1 MKKISIIG
9 SGYVGLVSGAG
20 LSEFG
25 NHVTCVDIDK
35 TKIANLKKLKIPIYE
50 PGLDNLIRKNMN
62 KGLLNFS
69 SNISKSIKNSEIIFI
84 AVGTP
89 QSYDGSAD
97 IQYVE
102 SVAKTIAE
110 NLNDFKIICT
120 KSTVPIGTGK
130 KIKKIIEKISNSF
143 NFTYVSNPEF
153 LREGAA
159 IDDFLHPDRV
169 VIGSENLYAE
179 NAMKEVYRPLYLNET
194 PIVFTNIETAEMIKY
209 ASNSFLATKISF
221 INEIANLCEEV
232 GADVHHVSKAMG
244 LDGRISPKFL
254 HPGPGYGGSCFPKDT
269 EALAFLGRENDVRLN
284 VINAVIKTNND
295 QKLIIFEKIKL
306 LLDKDLNNK
315 KISILGL
322 SFKPETDD
330 IRESPSKTIIPLL
343 LEKGAIINVYDPV
356 AMKNFK
362 KEFSN
367 INYFDTW
374 RDCVLNTDIC
384 VVLTEWNE
392 FRGIDLNEL
401 KELLNQP
408 CLLDAKNIFSIKK
421 LKAEKFLFENV
432 GRRL

>member
-35 TKIANLKKLKIPIYE
+35 AKIANLKKLKIPIYE

-89 QSYDGSAD
+89 QSNDGSAD
-97 IQYVE
+97 IRYVE

-130 KIKKIIEKISNSF
+130 KIKVLIEKLSNSK
-143 NFTYVSNPEF
+143 NFEYVSNPEF

-159 IDDFLHPDRV
+159 IDDFLRPDRII
-169 VIGSENLYAE
+169 IGCESDNAV

-209 ASNSFLATKISF
+209 ASNAFLATKISF
-221 INEIANLCEEV
+221 INEIANLCEKI

-269 EALAFLGRENDVRLN
+269 RALAYLGKENDVSLK
-284 VINAVIKTNND
+284 VINSVIETNDN
-295 QKLIIFEKIKL
+295 QKIKIFEKIKSL
-306 LLDKDLNNK
+306 CDEILEK
-315 KISILGL
+315 KTVSLLGL

-330 IRESPSKTIIPLL
+330 IRESPAKTIIPLL
-343 LEKGAIINVYDPV
+343 VENGASVNVYDPV
-356 AMKNFK
+356 AMDNFK
-362 KEFSN
+362 KEFPN
-367 INYFDTW
+367 INYFSSW
-374 RDCVLNTDIC
+374 KDCVLNTDIC
-384 VVLTEWNE
+384 IILTDWNE
-392 FRGIDLNEL
+392 FRGIDLKEL
-401 KELLNQP
+401 KKLLIEP
-408 CLLDAKNIFSIKK
+408 CLVDARNIFSIDK
-421 LKAEKFLFENV
+421 LKAENYLFENV
-432 GRRL
+432 GRNL

>member
-35 TKIANLKKLKIPIYE
+35 TKIDNLKKLKIPIYE
-50 PGLDNLIRKNMN
+50 PGLDNLISKNMK

-89 QSYDGSAD
+89 QSNDGSAD
-97 IQYVE
+97 VRYVE

-120 KSTVPIGTGK
+120 KSTVPVGTGN
-130 KIKKIIEKISNSF
+130 KIKKIIKKNSGSR
-143 NFTYVSNPEF
+143 NFEYVSNPEF

-169 VIGSENLYAE
+169 VIGSENLNAE

-244 LDGRISPKFL
+244 LDGRISSKFL

-269 EALAFLGRENDVRLN
+269 AALAFLGKENNIMLN
-284 VINAVIKTNND
+284 VINATIKTNNN
-295 QKLIIFEKIKL
+295 QKLIIFEKIKSL
-306 LLDKDLNNK
+306 IGKDFNNK

-330 IRESPSKTIIPLL
+330 IRESSAKAIIPLL
-343 LEKGAIINVYDPV
+343 TQKNAIVNVYDPI
-356 AMKNFK
+356 AMENFK
-362 KEFSN
+362 KEFLD
-367 INYFDTW
+367 INYFDSW
-374 RDCVLNTDIC
+374 RECVFNTDIC
-384 VVLTEWNE
+384 VILTEWNE
-392 FRGIDLNEL
+392 FRGIDLKEL
-401 KELLNQP
+401 KKLLSRP
-408 CLLDAKNIFSIKK
+408 RVVDAKNIFSIEK
-421 LKAEKFLFENV
+421 LKAENFLFENI
-432 GRRL
+432 GRIL

>member
-35 TKIANLKKLKIPIYE
+35 IKIANLKKLKIPIYE
-50 PGLDNLIRKNMN
+50 PGLDNLIRKNMK

-89 QSYDGSAD
+89 QSNDGSAD
-97 IQYVE
+97 IRYVE
-102 SVAKTIAE
+102 SVAKTISE

-130 KIKKIIEKISNSF
+130 KIKVLIEKLSNSK
-143 NFTYVSNPEF
+143 NFEYVSNPEF

-159 IDDFLHPDRV
+159 IDDFLRPDRII
-169 VIGSENLYAE
+169 IGCESDNAV

-209 ASNSFLATKISF
+209 ASNAFLATKISF
-221 INEIANLCEEV
+221 INEIANLCEKI

-269 EALAFLGRENDVRLN
+269 RALAYLGKENDVSLK
-284 VINAVIKTNND
+284 VINAVIETNDN
-295 QKLIIFEKIKL
+295 QKIKIFEKIKSL
-306 LLDKDLNNK
+306 CDEILEK
-315 KISILGL
+315 KTVSLLGL

-330 IRESPSKTIIPLL
+330 IRESPANTIIPLL
-343 LEKGAIINVYDPV
+343 VENGASVNVYDPV
-356 AMKNFK
+356 AMDNFK
-362 KEFSN
+362 KEFPN
-367 INYFDTW
+367 INYFSSW
-374 RDCVLNTDIC
+374 KDCVLNTDIC
-384 VVLTEWNE
+384 IILTDWNE
-392 FRGIDLNEL
+392 FRGIDLKEL
-401 KELLNQP
+401 KKLLVEP
-408 CLLDAKNIFSIKK
+408 CLVDARNIFSIDK
-421 LKAEKFLFENV
+421 LKAENYLFENV
-432 GRRL
+432 GRNL

>member
-35 TKIANLKKLKIPIYE
+35 TKIANLKKLKVPIYE
-50 PGLDNLIRKNMN
+50 PGLDNLIRKNMK

-97 IQYVE
+97 IQHVE

-130 KIKKIIEKISNSF
+130 KIKKIIKKISNSL

-269 EALAFLGRENDVRLN
+269 EALAYLGKENDVRLN

-295 QKLIIFEKIKL
+295 QKLIIFEKIKS

-330 IRESPSKTIIPLL
+330 IRESPSKAIIPLL

-362 KEFSN
+362 KEFLN
-367 INYFDTW
+367 INYFNTW

-392 FRGIDLNEL
+392 FRGIDLKEL
-401 KELLNQP
+401 KKLLNQP
-408 CLLDAKNIFSIKK
+408 CLLDAKNIFSIKR

>member
-35 TKIANLKKLKIPIYE
+35 AKIANLKKLKIPIYE
-50 PGLDNLIRKNMN
+50 PGLESLISKNMN

-69 SNISKSIKNSEIIFI
+69 SNISRSIKDSEIIFI

-89 QSYDGSAD
+89 QSDNGSAD
-97 IQYVE
+97 IRYVE

-130 KIKKIIEKISNSF
+130 KIKTLIENLSNSK
-143 NFTYVSNPEF
+143 NFDYVSNPEF

-159 IDDFLHPDRV
+159 IDDFLHPDRII
-169 VIGSENLYAE
+169 IGCESDNTI

-194 PIVFTNIETAEMIKY
+194 PILFTNIETAEMIKY
-209 ASNSFLATKISF
+209 SSNSFLATKISF
-221 INEIANLCEEV
+221 INEIANLCEKV

-269 EALAFLGRENDVRLN
+269 LALSYLAKENDVSLKL
-284 VINAVIKTNND
+284 INAVIETNDN
-295 QKLIIFEKIKL
+295 QKIKIFEKIKSL
-306 LLDKDLNNK
+306 CGKNLEK
-315 KISILGL
+315 KTISILGL

-330 IRESPSKTIIPLL
+330 IRESPAKTIIPLL
-343 LEKGAIINVYDPV
+343 VENGASVNVYDPV
-356 AMKNFK
+356 AMENFK

-367 INYFDTW
+367 LNYFNSW

-384 VVLTEWNE
+384 VILTEWNE
-392 FRGIDLNEL
+392 FRGIDLKEL
-401 KELLNQP
+401 KKLLIQP
-408 CLLDAKNIFSIKK
+408 CLVDARNIFSIDK
-421 LKAEKFLFENV
+421 LKAENFLFENV
-432 GRRL
+432 GRNL

>member
-35 TKIANLKKLKIPIYE
+35 IKIANLKKLKIPIYE
-50 PGLDNLIRKNMN
+50 PGLDNLIRKNMK

-89 QSYDGSAD
+89 QSNDGSAD
-97 IQYVE
+97 IRYVE
-102 SVAKTIAE
+102 SVATTIVE

-130 KIKKIIEKISNSF
+130 KIKVLIEKLSNSK
-143 NFTYVSNPEF
+143 NFEYVSNPEF

-159 IDDFLHPDRV
+159 IDDFLRPDRII
-169 VIGSENLYAE
+169 IGCESDNAV

-209 ASNSFLATKISF
+209 ASNAFLATKISF
-221 INEIANLCEEV
+221 INEIANLCEKI

-269 EALAFLGRENDVRLN
+269 RALAYLGKENDVSLK
-284 VINAVIKTNND
+284 VINAVIETNDN
-295 QKLIIFEKIKL
+295 QKIKIFEKIKSL
-306 LLDKDLNNK
+306 CDEILEK
-315 KISILGL
+315 KTVSLLGL

-330 IRESPSKTIIPLL
+330 IRESPANTIIPLL
-343 LEKGAIINVYDPV
+343 VENGASVNVYDPV
-356 AMKNFK
+356 AMDNFK
-362 KEFSN
+362 KEFPN
-367 INYFDTW
+367 INYFSSW
-374 RDCVLNTDIC
+374 KDCVLNTDIC
-384 VVLTEWNE
+384 IILTDWNE
-392 FRGIDLNEL
+392 FRGIDLKEL
-401 KELLNQP
+401 KKLLLEP
-408 CLLDAKNIFSIKK
+408 CLVDARNIFSIDK
-421 LKAEKFLFENV
+421 LKAENYLFENV
-432 GRRL
+432 GRNL

>member
-50 PGLDNLIRKNMN
+50 PGLDNLIRKNMK

-130 KIKKIIEKISNSF
+130 KIKKIIKKISNSL

-284 VINAVIKTNND
+284 VIDAVIKTNND
-295 QKLIIFEKIKL
+295 QKLIILKKIKS

-330 IRESPSKTIIPLL
+330 IRESPSKAIIPLL

-362 KEFSN
+362 KEFLN
-367 INYFDTW
+367 INYFNTW
-374 RDCVLNTDIC
+374 RDCVINTDIC

-392 FRGIDLNEL
+392 FRGIDLKEL
-401 KELLNQP
+401 KKLLNQP